1 MAIGAAKDVQLI
13 TYALGSCIGLT
24 AYDPVARLGGM
35 LHFMLPEAD
44 NATMQPDDNDLM
56 YAATGIPKLV
66 DSMVARGAQEQRLIL
81 CASGGARTLAA
92 GRQMSIGEGNR
103 SKMLQVLESMG
114 LHLLAEDTRGSV
126 ARTMSLDLQTGQVCV
141 RIKCRESL
149 LWSDAVATIS
159 SDH

>member
-66 DSMVARGAQEQRLIL
+66 DSMVARGAQENGLSCVPQEVRGLWPLVGRCRLVRATGRRCCKCLSPWACICWL
-81 CASGGARTLAA
+81 RTRAARWLAP
-92 GRQMSIGEGNR
+92 
-103 SKMLQVLESMG
+103 
-114 LHLLAEDTRGSV
+114 
-126 ARTMSLDLQTGQVCV
+126 
-141 RIKCRESL
+141 
-149 LWSDAVATIS
+149 
-159 SDH
+159 

>member
-1 MAIGAAKDVQLI
+1 MAIGGAKDVQLI

-35 LHFMLPEAD
+35 LHFMLPEAG
-44 NATMQPDDNDLM
+44 NAKMQPEDNELM

-66 DSMVARGAQEQRLIL
+66 DSMVARGAREHRLIL

-92 GRQMSIGEGNR
+92 GELMSIGEGNR
-103 SKMLQVLESMG
+103 SKMLQVLEAMG
-114 LHLLAEDTRGSV
+114 MHLLAEDTRGSV

-141 RIKCRESL
+141 RIKGRESL